1 MSENQPETTDTV
13 AMQDSS
19 DDTRKTWVTPT
30 IDELPVN
37 ESQSTIA
44 GIGGDAMIYS

>member
-1 MSENQPETTDTV
+1 MSDSTPETTDTA

-19 DDTRKTWVTPT
+19 DDSRKTWVTPT

-37 ESQSTIA
+37 ESQATIV
-44 GIGGDAMIYS
+44 GIGGDAAIYS